1 MKLMRVQDAV
11 GQVLCHDIT
20 QIIPGVTK
28 DAVFRKGHIIREED
42 IPVLLSVG
50 KEHIY
55 IWEND
60 ETMLHENDAA
70 DILRAICQGEHMRA
84 SAPKEGKIEL
94 TAETDGLL
102 LVFSPEKVKEVK
114 AKLAAAGVS
123 VSSIGSPL
131 GKISIEEDF
140 VPHLEKVKRTLEIQ
154 KELGAPYIR
163 MFSFYLPEGQDP
175 ARFRGEVLE
184 RLHRM
189 VEEAAAWDSVLLHEN
204 EKGIYGDNASRCQ
217 DLLEQLAG
225 PHFQAV
231 FDFANFIQ
239 VGQETLPAYG
249 LLKPYVA
256 YVHVKDALLST
267 GAVVPAGQGDGHV
280 RDILTDLLGG
290 GWKGFLS
297 LEPHLTDFA
306 GLAALEQDPQ
316 KRGSALDG
324 KSAWKLA
331 LDSLKEILAGI
342 PQAKEAR

>member
-1 MKLMRVQDAV
+1 ME
-11 GQVLCHDIT
+11 
-20 QIIPGVTK
+20 
-28 DAVFRKGHIIREED
+28 HIILSGFSDEIAPELDLQLAAIREWG
-42 IPVLLSVG
+42 LS
-50 KEHIY
+50 HI
-55 IWEND
+55 E
-60 ETMLHENDAA
+60 LRAA
-70 DILRAICQGEHMRA
+70 DGVNV
-84 SAPKEGKIEL
+84 S
-94 TAETDGLL
+94 D
-102 LVFSPEKVKEVK
+102 FSTEKGKEVK
-114 AKLAAAGVS
+114 NKLAGAGVS
-123 VSSIGSPL
+123 VSSIGSPI
-131 GKISIEEDF
+131 GKIGIEEDF
-140 VPHLEKVKRTLEIQ
+140 APHLEKLKRTLEIQ
-154 KELGAPYIR
+154 KELGAPYLR
-163 MFSFYLPEGQDP
+163 MFSFYIPQGRALED
-175 ARFRGEVLE
+175 FREEVLD
-184 RLHRM
+184 RVGCM
-189 VEEAAAWDSVLLHEN
+189 AEEAGRWDSVLLHEN
-204 EKGIYGDNASRCQ
+204 EKGIYGDNAPRCQ